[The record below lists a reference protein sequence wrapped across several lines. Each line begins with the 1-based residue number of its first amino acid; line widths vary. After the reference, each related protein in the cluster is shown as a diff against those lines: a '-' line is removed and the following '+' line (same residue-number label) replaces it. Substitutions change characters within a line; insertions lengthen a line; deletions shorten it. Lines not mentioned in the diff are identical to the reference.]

1 MDDQKFAD
9 TLERAREGDRDAMS
23 ALVEEYQP
31 QILRVARRRLGP
43 AMRTTFD
50 SMDLVQSVHR
60 SLILS
65 LRRNKFTFDGP
76 QDLVALAVTMIKR
89 KVARKAARLK
99 RGQEILELQTLVQVK
114 AKPGRSA
121 KAAEQLQGL
130 LESLNDFD
138 RQLLKLYLE
147 GHGTNEAA
155 QILGVDPNSLRV
167 HKSRLRRKLRVS
179 GLDLE

>member
-1 MDDQKFAD
+1 VDDQQFAL
-9 TLERAREGDRDAMS
+9 TLERAREGDHEAMT

-43 AMRTTFD
+43 EMRSTFD

-60 SLILS
+60 SLIMS

-99 RGQEILELQTLVQVK
+99 RGQEIMELQKLVLQK
-114 AKPGRSA
+114 TRPGRTA
-121 KAAEQLQGL
+121 KAAEQVRDL
-130 LESLNDFD
+130 LEGLNDFD
-138 RQLLKLYLE
+138 RRLLRLYLE

-155 QILGVDPNSLRV
+155 DVLGVDANSLRV
-167 HKSRLRRKLRVS
+167 HKSRLRRKLRDS
-179 GLDLE
+179 GLDLD

>member
-1 MDDQKFAD
+1 MDDQKFAA
-9 TLERAREGDRDAMS
+9 TLERAREGDREAMT

-43 AMRTTFD
+43 EMRSTFD

-60 SLILS
+60 SLIMS

-99 RGQEILELQTLVQVK
+99 RGQEILELQKLVLQK
-114 AKPGRSA
+114 MKPGRAA
-121 KAAEQLQGL
+121 KAAEQLQDL

-138 RQLLKLYLE
+138 RQLLRLYLE

-155 QILGVDPNSLRV
+155 RVLGVDANSLRV
-167 HKSRLRRKLRVS
+167 HKSRLRRKLRTS
-179 GLDLE
+179 GLELD